1 MLPYPIQI
9 VHRSY
14 IIEGWL
20 RPGSIGQCE
29 GEEENGYN
37 ANGADPV
44 SHSSVSPQ
52 FSFFLEMSKEHKRM
66 WREEIV
72 WGQFRDIM
80 EDKYGIIHGA
90 KTNNVNPC

>member
-1 MLPYPIQI
+1 MLTYPIQI

-20 RPGSIGQCE
+20 RPGIIGQCE

-44 SHSSVSPQ
+44 SHSSVSP
-52 FSFFLEMSKEHKRM
+52 
-66 WREEIV
+66 
-72 WGQFRDIM
+72 
-80 EDKYGIIHGA
+80 
-90 KTNNVNPC
+90 